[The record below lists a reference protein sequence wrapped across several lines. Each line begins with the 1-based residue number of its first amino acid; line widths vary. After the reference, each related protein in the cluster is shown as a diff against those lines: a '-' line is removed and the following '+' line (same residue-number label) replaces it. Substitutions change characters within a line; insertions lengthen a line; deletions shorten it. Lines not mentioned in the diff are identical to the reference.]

1 MPLPTATSPNTP
13 PSPVILT
20 SDKLLR
26 PTWAEIDCAAMRRN
40 YARLRGLA
48 TDRKMLAVVKA
59 DAYGHGATITAKLLD
74 ACGADWFG
82 VATVEEGIE
91 LRSVGIRK
99 PILLLGGLYMSDPAD
114 LVEYKL
120 TPSVSS
126 TARLDT
132 YAECAR
138 RSGKPIDFHLKIDTG
153 LGRLGMPPELLKPF
167 LEHLQRLNV
176 DGRSGR
182 DALRLSGVFTHF
194 ACAEDL
200 IATQTHEQV
209 NRFSHA
215 LACMHSLGFTP
226 EWVHV
231 SNSAALLAH
240 LDIAENLVRV
250 GALLYGYCL
259 PLLVPAGMALLPL
272 PVFEPVLSFKTR
284 VVFLKD
290 QPVGAPIGYGASYY
304 TRRPSRIA
312 TLPVG
317 YADGLN
323 RALSNRGRVVVR
335 GCYARIV
342 GNISMDLTLIDVTDI
357 PNVSV
362 GDEVTL
368 IGKADGCSITA
379 AEIARD
385 LGTIPYEILCSIGK
399 RVPRIYLNWAD
410 AENLPP
416 SPAPAGKSSG
426 NSLR

>member
-1 MPLPTATSPNTP
+1 MPPSTETNPDTL
-13 PSPVILT
+13 PSPVIST
-20 SDKLLR
+20 PDKLLR
-26 PTWAEIDCAAMRRN
+26 PTWAEIDCGAMRRN
-40 YARLRGLA
+40 YARLRELA
-48 TDRKMLAVVKA
+48 GDRKMLAVVKA
-59 DAYGHGATITAKLLD
+59 DAYGHGAMTAAKLLD
-74 ACGADWFG
+74 ECGADWFG

-114 LVEYKL
+114 LVEYQL

-153 LGRLGMPPELLKPF
+153 LGRLGMPPELLEPF
-167 LEHLQRLNV
+167 LGHLRQLN
-176 DGRSGR
+176 GETCSGW
-182 DALRLSGVFTHF
+182 DALRLTGVFTHL

-200 IATQTHEQV
+200 VATQTHEQLA
-209 NRFSHA
+209 RFRHA
-215 LACMHSLGFTP
+215 LANMHSLGIAP
-226 EWVHV
+226 KWIHV

-240 LDIAENLVRV
+240 LDIAEDLVRV

-259 PLLVPAGMALLPL
+259 PLLIPPGVSVPPL

-290 QPVGAPIGYGASYY
+290 QPAGAPIGYGASYY

-323 RALSNRGRVVVR
+323 RALSNRGRVLVR
-335 GCYARIV
+335 GRYGRIV

-368 IGKADGCSITA
+368 IGKVDDCSISA
-379 AEIARD
+379 AELARE

-399 RVPRIYLNWAD
+399 RVPRIYLNPAG
-410 AENLPP
+410 AEDVSA
-416 SPAPAGKSSG
+416 SPASAGKSSA